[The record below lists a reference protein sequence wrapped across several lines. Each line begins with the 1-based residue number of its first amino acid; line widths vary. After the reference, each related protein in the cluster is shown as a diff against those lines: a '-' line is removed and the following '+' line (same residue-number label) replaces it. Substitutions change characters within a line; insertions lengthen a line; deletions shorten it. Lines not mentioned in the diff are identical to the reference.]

1 MITGGEDHG
10 SPCISH
16 EICDYYYNELILDT
30 LVAEKRRISTI
41 KIVKWSKEEDM
52 RLMQAVKVCQHN
64 WQQIAGKL
72 DRAKGKNDSVKTPE
86 ECKRRWMALTKG
98 TEYNWNNEAEDR
110 LIELVATK
118 GKNWA
123 LFTKY
128 FDGLHKDKIKYHYEK
143 LMKEGRFP
151 ISTGK

>member
-1 MITGGEDHG
+1 
-10 SPCISH
+10 
-16 EICDYYYNELILDT
+16 
-30 LVAEKRRISTI
+30 
-41 KIVKWSKEEDM
+41 M

-64 WQQIAGKL
+64 WAKVAAKL
-72 DRAKGKNDSVKTPE
+72 EKSKGKNDSFKSAE
-86 ECKRRWMALTKG
+86 ECKRRWLSLTKG
-98 TEYNWNNEAEDR
+98 NEYNWNQEAEDR

-123 LFTKY
+123 LFSKY

-151 ISTGK
+151 VTMGKRSN